1 MSTEL
6 IRQLEDR
13 PLCAW
18 CLAQGR
24 ITVAVAADYAD
35 RELESLCGDCFDRK
49 TNLPAELGYVLDIGL
64 DGIRSTAVIR
74 SIDRA
79 SRDVACYKD
88 RTMISLEQAS
98 SRLAHEAAP

>member
-49 TNLPAELGYVLDIGL
+49 TNPPAELGYVLDIGL
-64 DGIRSTAVIR
+64 DGYPLDSRHPTAPAET
-74 SIDRA
+74 SRA
-79 SRDVACYKD
+79 IK
-88 RTMISLEQAS
+88 IE
-98 SRLAHEAAP
+98 P